1 MKRFIICIIVC
12 LIIPVCVVAES
23 IDLSSLSFDE
33 LNALQQQISKEIVSR
48 PEWKETIVPSGIWV
62 VGQDIP
68 AGVYCISMAD
78 DVGAYIQVEDPTK
91 EKSYERLVFYEG
103 ITQPALKMSRLTL
116 INGYIVTILHG
127 PLKFSPAISLEF

>member
-1 MKRFIICIIVC
+1 MKRIACVIIC
-12 LIIPVCVVAES
+12 LMIPVCVFAEN

-33 LNALQQQISKEIVSR
+33 LNALQQQISKEIVLR

-68 AGVYCISMAD
+68 AGVYCVSMAD
-78 DVGAYIQVEDPTK
+78 DVGAYIQVDDPSK
-91 EKSYERLVFYEG
+91 GSSYSSIVYHEG
-103 ITQPALKMSRLTL
+103 ITQPELKMGRLTL
-116 INGYIVTILHG
+116 IDGYIVTILHG